1 MLTAVFLPKQ
11 LEVDARPLQFADK
24 RRPVG
29 LRPPPDALL
38 HAGTAEQSLLQRGV
52 GELAWQW
59 PTQPGRRSPLQIVLN
74 RTARGTNHP
83 ADLARTDAIM
93 GQPQQLSSHRQLS
106 LRRHPP
112 LLVRDHEGT
121 DARGADLP
129 KTTQS
134 PGHAAG
140 DYAETG
146 RLQFGMVAAIK
157 SERWP
162 TSPRKTRPT
171 SIGNCRSSSSERNTP
186 GGSSRP
192 SPRPTS

>member
-1 MLTAVFLPKQ
+1 
-11 LEVDARPLQFADK
+11 
-24 RRPVG
+24 
-29 LRPPPDALL
+29 
-38 HAGTAEQSLLQRGV
+38 
-52 GELAWQW
+52 
-59 PTQPGRRSPLQIVLN
+59 
-74 RTARGTNHP
+74 
-83 ADLARTDAIM
+83 M
-93 GQPQQLSSHRQLS
+93 GQPQQLSYLSHRQLS

-140 DYAETG
+140 DYAEPG

-171 SIGNCRSSSSERNTP
+171 SIGNCNLAAGTGWITGSVSARGRASVILTGSTAAAGGTPAFGVYAAPKAAVRALARNWILDLRERRIRVNVISPGPTRTP
-186 GGSSRP
+186 GLVDLAGP
-192 SPRPTS
+192 DAA